1 MCLVLGKTCA
11 SDRRRKPYR
20 HFALDCDRFGFYV
33 VSLACLYVC
42 AIAGGSCCR
51 LQVQARMLGGL
62 EADANGAV
70 FVCPSFREITSH
82 QQTRVEAHG
91 VEVFGLAHF
100 GPNSIVVECAP
111 TSVIANTMCM
121 TAAFYS
127 RLRHLDLRASIPSC
141 PWQTLL

>member
-100 GPNSIVVECAP
+100 GPNSIVVECA
-111 TSVIANTMCM
+111 
-121 TAAFYS
+121 
-127 RLRHLDLRASIPSC
+127 
-141 PWQTLL
+141 LLQSLQIQCV